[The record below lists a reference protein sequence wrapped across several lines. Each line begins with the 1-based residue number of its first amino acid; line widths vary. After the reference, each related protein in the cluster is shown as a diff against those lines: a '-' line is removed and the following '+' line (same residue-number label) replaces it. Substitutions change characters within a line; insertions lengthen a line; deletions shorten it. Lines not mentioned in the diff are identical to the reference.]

1 MSTKISDFAN
11 NIHAVAAVDATA
23 ALATTATGV
32 AIDMSTVAN
41 NNCFAMQCVRTVA
54 GTSITFAGK
63 IQEASTATGTYS
75 DISGATFTALTS
87 TTGGNILQIIN
98 FQRTLPFVRYLGIVG
113 GTTSTV
119 ALDAFIGGQ
128 KGQVGN

>member
-11 NIHAVAAVDATA
+11 NIFFTSAVNQTA
-23 ALATTATGV
+23 ALATTSTGI

-41 NNCFAMQCVRTVA
+41 NNCFALQAVGTVA

-63 IQEASTATGTYS
+63 IQEATTATGTYS

-87 TTGGNILQIIN
+87 TTGSNIVQIIN
-98 FQRTLPFVRYLGIVG
+98 FQRTLQFCRFLGVIG